1 MEIYYRVYS
10 QVSSKYQCNLPARI
24 SSERT
29 FWMIPKLTF
38 KNDAPFRSCILK
50 INKTFVENSQ
60 NLDVVIPMCNLLEYS
75 GNYSMTWG
83 RLWNYCRDEVNDSA
97 IQNNSANNY
106 RINNIKITTS
116 NSFEY
121 ETKLKYTKW

>member
-1 MEIYYRVYS
+1 
-10 QVSSKYQCNLPARI
+10 
-24 SSERT
+24 
-29 FWMIPKLTF
+29 MIPKLAF

-60 NLDVVIPMCNLLEYS
+60 NLDIAIPMCNLLEYS
-75 GNYSMTWG
+75 SNNSMTWG
-83 RLWNYCRDEVNDSA
+83 SLWNYHRDEVNDSA

-106 RINNIKITTS
+106 RINNIKTTTS